1 MTVHFRLTPLIDLSI
16 SPGYCTKISDQLEGV
31 SSMSDNT
38 NVFGMNANSGRWLF
52 VILGLVI
59 NLCLGSVYSYS
70 VFKKPVE
77 LYFNKTTA
85 LQAVPEIKE
94 FKNDLL
100 GKVFA
105 LKKEQADQLKADFAA
120 LDPSMLT
127 DPFKLDKE
135 KDAAKA
141 LEYVAALKTLTPE
154 QLEKLLSIEKVSSF
168 QSNFPF
174 MGFLAFFSILMFFGG
189 QIMEKLGP
197 RNLAIIGG
205 VIVGAGW
212 FLSSFA
218 TSIGMLTL
226 TYGVIAGGGVGL
238 AYGCPIAVC
247 ARWFPDKKGLAVGLA
262 LAGFGGSAL
271 LTAKI
276 ADVLIA
282 SAGLATTFKYFGVAF
297 LFIICI
303 LSLALK
309 FPVAGWKPEGWSP
322 AAGAA
327 AAADFD
333 AGQMVKTGSYWGIFL
348 CYVIGC
354 LAGLMAIGISSTV
367 GTEVIKIDKTT
378 AATLVG
384 IFAIFNAIGRPI
396 FGTLTDKI
404 TPRGAAILNLVIILI
419 VSLMMLKAGEGDLY
433 LYAAAFMG
441 FWLCL
446 GGWLAIAPTAT
457 ATFFGMKNYARNYG
471 VVFFA
476 YGIGAIL
483 GGLISGKAK
492 DIFGSFTFAFY
503 PTAGLAVLGIIIAA
517 LFIKPPQKV

>member
-1 MTVHFRLTPLIDLSI
+1 MTDDAT
-16 SPGYCTKISDQLEGV
+16 
-31 SSMSDNT
+31 
-38 NVFGMNANSGRWLF
+38 VFGMKANSGRWWF
-52 VILGLVI
+52 VILGLII

-105 LKKEQADQLKADFAA
+105 LKKEQAEKLKADFAK
-120 LDPSMLT
+120 LDPVMLI
-127 DPFKLDKE
+127 DLFKLDKE
-135 KDAAKA
+135 KDSAKA
-141 LEYVAALKTLTPE
+141 SEYAAALKTLTPE
-154 QLEKLLSIEKVSSF
+154 QLDKLLSIQKVSSF

-205 VIVGAGW
+205 IIVGAGW

-238 AYGCPIAVC
+238 AYGCPLAVC
-247 ARWFPDKKGLAVGLA
+247 ARWFPDKKGLAVGLS

-276 ADVLIA
+276 ADILITT
-282 SAGLATTFKYFGVAF
+282 AGLAATFKYFGIAF
-297 LFIICI
+297 LFIIVI
-303 LSLALK
+303 LSLPLK
-309 FPVAGWKPEGWSP
+309 FPVAGWKPEGYAP
-322 AAGAA
+322 AAAA
-327 AAADFD
+327 VSAADFD
-333 AGQMVKTGSYWGIFL
+333 VSKMIPTGSFWGLFL
-348 CYVIGC
+348 CYIIGC

-367 GTEVIKIDKTT
+367 GTEVIKIDKAT

-404 TPRGAAILNLVIILI
+404 TPRGAAILNLSIILI
-419 VSLMMLKAGEGDLY
+419 ASVMMLQAKEGSQTLY
-433 LYAAAFMG
+433 TVAFMG

-457 ATFFGMKNYARNYG
+457 ATFFGIRHYARNYG

-492 DIFGSFTFAFY
+492 DLFGSFTVAFY
-503 PTAGLAVLGIIIAA
+503 PTAGLAVLGIIIAM
-517 LFIKPPQKV
+517 LLIKPPKAS

>member
-1 MTVHFRLTPLIDLSI
+1 
-16 SPGYCTKISDQLEGV
+16 
-31 SSMSDNT
+31 MSNDT
-38 NVFGMNANSGRWLF
+38 SVFGLNAESGRWLF
-52 VILGLVI
+52 VILGLII
-59 NLCLGSVYSYS
+59 NLCLGSVYAYS

-77 LYFNKTTA
+77 LFFNKTNA
-85 LQAVPEIKE
+85 VQAVPEARGL
-94 FKNDLL
+94 NDDLL

-105 LKKEQADQLKADFAA
+105 LKTEGADELKASSSAISPD
-120 LDPSMLT
+120 LMIKL
-127 DPFKLDKE
+127 FKLDRE
-135 KDAAKA
+135 KDAPKA
-141 LEYVAALKTLTPE
+141 IEYAAGLRTLTPD
-154 QLEKLLSIEKVSSF
+154 QLDRLLGMKKISSF
-168 QSNFPF
+168 ESNFPF

-218 TSIGMLTL
+218 DSIGMLTL

-282 SAGLATTFKYFGVAF
+282 SAGLGTTFKYFGIAF
-297 LFIICI
+297 LIIIVI
-303 LSLALK
+303 LSLPLR
-309 FPVAGWKPEGWSP
+309 FPAAGWKPKGWAP

-327 AAADFD
+327 ASADFD
-333 AGQMVKTGSYWGIFL
+333 AAAMVRTGSFWGIFL

-367 GTEVIKIDKTT
+367 ATEVIKIDKAT
-378 AATLVG
+378 AASLVG
-384 IFAIFNAIGRPI
+384 LFAIFNAVGRPL
-396 FGTLTDKI
+396 FGALTDRL
-404 TPRGAAILNLVIILI
+404 TPRNAAIINLSVILL

-433 LYAAAFMG
+433 LYAIAFMG

-457 ATFFGMKNYARNYG
+457 ATFFGIRNYARNYG
-471 VVFFA
+471 AVFFA
-476 YGIGAIL
+476 YGLGAIL

-503 PTAGLAVLGIIIAA
+503 PTAGLAVLGIVIAA
-517 LFIKPPQKV
+517 LLIKAPQVEVAAAKKSKVA

>member
-1 MTVHFRLTPLIDLSI
+1 
-16 SPGYCTKISDQLEGV
+16 
-31 SSMSDNT
+31 MSEHV
-38 NVFGMNANSGRWLF
+38 NVFGMKANSGRWLF
-52 VILGLVI
+52 VILGLII

-85 LQAVPEIKE
+85 LQVVPEIKE

-105 LKKEQADQLKADFAA
+105 LKKEQAEKLKADFAK
-120 LDPSMLT
+120 LDPAMLM
-127 DPFKLDKE
+127 DLFKLDKE

-141 LEYVAALKTLTPE
+141 AEYATSLKTLTPD
-154 QLEKLLSIEKVSSF
+154 QLEKLLSIQKVSSF

-189 QIMEKLGP
+189 QIMERLGP

-205 VIVGAGW
+205 IIVGAGW

-238 AYGCPIAVC
+238 AYGCPLAVC
-247 ARWFPDKKGLAVGLA
+247 ARWFPDKKGLAVGLS

-276 ADVLIA
+276 ADILIT
-282 SAGLATTFKYFGVAF
+282 SAGLAATFKYFGIAF
-297 LFIICI
+297 LFIIVI
-303 LSLALK
+303 LSLPLK
-309 FPVAGWKPEGWSP
+309 FPVAGWKPAGWTP
-322 AAGAA
+322 AAGTATAA
-327 AAADFD
+327 ELTT
-333 AGQMVKTGSYWGIFL
+333 GEMVKTGSFWGLFL
-348 CYVIGC
+348 CYIIGC

-367 GTEVIKIDKTT
+367 GTEVIKIDKAT

-404 TPRGAAILNLVIILI
+404 TPRGASILNLLI
-419 VSLMMLKAGEGDLY
+419 VLIASIMMLQAKEGGQGLY
-433 LYAAAFMG
+433 TISFMG

-457 ATFFGMKNYARNYG
+457 ATFFGIRHYARNYG

-476 YGIGAIL
+476 YGLGAIL

-503 PTAGLAVLGIIIAA
+503 PTAGLAVIGIIIA
-517 LFIKPPQKV
+517 LLLIKPPKAA

>member
-1 MTVHFRLTPLIDLSI
+1 
-16 SPGYCTKISDQLEGV
+16 
-31 SSMSDNT
+31 MSDNSKL
-38 NVFGMNANSGRWLF
+38 FGMNAESGRWIF
-52 VILGLVI
+52 IILGLI
-59 NLCLGSVYSYS
+59 IYLCLGSVYSYS

-85 LQAVPEIKE
+85 LQVVPDIKE

-105 LKKEQADQLKADFAA
+105 LKKDQADKLKSEFTT
-120 LDPSMLT
+120 LDPAMLMEL
-127 DPFKLDKE
+127 FKLDKE
-135 KDAAKA
+135 KDATKA
-141 LEYVAALKTLTPE
+141 AEYATALKTLTPD
-154 QLEKLLSIEKVSSF
+154 QLDKLLSIEKVSSF

-174 MGFLAFFSILMFFGG
+174 MGFLAFFAILMFFGG
-189 QIMEKLGP
+189 QIMERLGP

-205 VIVGAGW
+205 IIVGAGW

-238 AYGCPIAVC
+238 AYGCPIAVA
-247 ARWFPDKKGLAVGLA
+247 ARWFPDKKGLAVGLT

-276 ADVLIA
+276 ADVLIT
-282 SAGLATTFKYFGVAF
+282 SVGLATTFKYFGIAF
-297 LFIICI
+297 LFIII
-303 LSLALK
+303 VLSLPLK
-309 FPVAGWKPEGWSP
+309 FPAAGWKPAGWTP
-322 AAGAA
+322 AAGTATAA
-327 AAADFD
+327 EHTT
-333 AGQMVKTGSYWGIFL
+333 GEMVKTGSFWGLFL
-348 CYVIGC
+348 CYIIGC

-367 GTEVIKIDKTT
+367 GTEVIKLDKAT

-384 IFAIFNAIGRPI
+384 IFAIFNAVGRPI

-404 TPRGAAILNLVIILI
+404 TPRNAAVLNLIIILI
-419 VSLMMLKAGEGDLY
+419 VSIMMLSAKEGSQGLY
-433 LYAAAFMG
+433 TIAFMG

-457 ATFFGMKNYARNYG
+457 ATFFGIRHYARNYG
-471 VVFFA
+471 VVYFA
-476 YGIGAIL
+476 YGIGAII

-503 PTAGLAVLGIIIAA
+503 PTAGLAVIGIIIAV
-517 LFIKPPQKV
+517 LLIKPPKAA